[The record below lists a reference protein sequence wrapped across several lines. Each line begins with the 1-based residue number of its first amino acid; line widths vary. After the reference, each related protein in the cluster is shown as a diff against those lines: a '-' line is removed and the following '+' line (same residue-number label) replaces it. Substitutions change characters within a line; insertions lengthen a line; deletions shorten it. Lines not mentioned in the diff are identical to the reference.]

1 MAFYATGLRKVV
13 SKILIPFNID
23 RYTFYGSTYFS
34 GELYVPENTSDLY
47 RSTSAWNRFQ
57 TIVEMSGQEEN
68 GELSL
73 ELSPGRIEEGTEE
86 QVKLKVTRSGSWDS
100 EETVMLKATEDSRVT
115 VPPTITIP
123 ARQSGAVAYLPVTNN
138 DVVDRDSVV
147 EITAMSDKLEAVTAR
162 LVIED
167 DEFPPLTV
175 TASKSVVN
183 EGETFQLT
191 VSTSRASATP
201 IEVTLTSENS
211 KRFSYPRKATIPAGQ
226 TSVVVDV
233 TAKNDDIP
241 GEAQSVA
248 FTASAPRYNQGEA
261 IVLLEDDDMPVL
273 QLVLTP
279 NKVQEGAGPVS
290 VAGTLRRTGV
300 TTNKI
305 TVRLSDDSNGGLYF
319 GTRELVLNKG
329 VEEASFN
336 FGPIDNALA
345 DGDRTC
351 TVTAAVWLSS
361 CSCSA
366 AGESAGSVS
375 AQLQVLDDDG
385 PALTLSSTMSTIKE
399 GDKATLT
406 VSRNTLSNI
415 NQPLTVRLGSD
426 YDESLTYAHTVT
438 IPAGQQTAQVEIT
451 STKNDV
457 SGDSHTVVFTVQAD
471 GFASGT
477 CWLMVTDQTLPD
489 AVITDF
495 TISSGE
501 VEAGGTATVSIT
513 VKNGG
518 SAVLPAQTKVD
529 FFISG
534 SNISIGTLYTSADIA
549 PGGSASMT
557 KILRLPTATDSKSL
571 YCVVNNSME
580 VPELLYTN
588 NPSNYLDIQLSS
600 PYRTTVACDKD
611 VYLPGETIAL
621 TGKVEGN
628 VSANSKVEI
637 YLINDGFRQTL
648 STVTDREGK
657 FSLSYSP
664 YEKQMGHFVIGAC
677 YPGEDISTE
686 QGAFDYMGLRRTSQ
700 KYITC
705 EVLVGTPYHG
715 TIEVENPTGLSQHN
729 IRAEVLSAPEN
740 CSISFSPASGIGAGG
755 KYSLNYTIE
764 GTAAFEGTDWKS
776 IKVRII
782 SDEGASTEV
791 SLYCYCRL
799 PEAQLALDVTEMNT
813 TVTKGTPRDYPIAI
827 TNNGAGETGRITLS
841 LPSLIQTATS
851 QSVSS
856 INPGETATVLLRLT
870 TTEDMPLNVPYTG
883 QIGINCENGN
893 GIA

>member
-1 MAFYATGLRKVV
+1 
-13 SKILIPFNID
+13 
-23 RYTFYGSTYFS
+23 
-34 GELYVPENTSDLY
+34 
-47 RSTSAWNRFQ
+47 
-57 TIVEMSGQEEN
+57 MSGQEEN
-68 GELSL
+68 GELTL
-73 ELSPGRIEEGTEE
+73 ELSPTRIEEGTEE

-100 EETVMLKATEDSRVT
+100 EETVMLKVTEDSRVT

-248 FTASAPRYNQGEA
+248 FTASAPRFNQGEA

-385 PALTLSSTMSTIKE
+385 PALTLSSTMSTIRE

-406 VSRNTLSNI
+406 VSRNTTAQSAGGDLQS
-415 NQPLTVRLGSD
+415 PLTVRLSSD
-426 YDESLTYAHTVT
+426 YDANLSYAHTVT

-557 KILRLPTATDSKSL
+557 KILLLPTATGSKSL

-588 NPSNYLDIQLSS
+588 NTSNYLDIQLSS
-600 PYRTTVACDKD
+600 PYRATVACDKD

-686 QGAFDYMGLRRTSQ
+686 QGTFDYMGLRRTSQ

-740 CSISFSPASGIGAGG
+740 CSISFSPSSEIGAGG
-755 KYSLNYTIE
+755 KLE
-764 GTAAFEGTDWKS
+764 
-776 IKVRII
+776 
-782 SDEGASTEV
+782 
-791 SLYCYCRL
+791 LYH
-799 PEAQLALDVTEMNT
+799 
-813 TVTKGTPRDYPIAI
+813 
-827 TNNGAGETGRITLS
+827 
-841 LPSLIQTATS
+841 
-851 QSVSS
+851 
-856 INPGETATVLLRLT
+856 
-870 TTEDMPLNVPYTG
+870 
-883 QIGINCENGN
+883 
-893 GIA
+893 